1 VIVPKV
7 LLDGFGSPARPQG
20 RRPTCLAFA
29 LSDLNRPKSPA
40 DLSPEYLYRAAAIM
54 TPGWGP
60 GGGITFDA
68 MREASRIGQPE
79 EAAFPYCSEEPS
91 LPIPDLPSGLQHY
104 GDLLQCV
111 SADPTDIACFIS
123 AGQPIGLG
131 LRVTPEFFKPEG
143 GLVAFGDQVMPGLLH
158 AVVAIG
164 VGHEEGNSAPWFYV
178 RNSWGPQWGVDGHA
192 WISGAYVSAH
202 AECAFGV
209 ENGKT
214 DRI

>member
-1 VIVPKV
+1 MIVHKV
-7 LLDGFGSPARPQG
+7 MLDGYGSPARSQG

-29 LSDLNRPKSPA
+29 LSDLNRPGAPA
-40 DLSPEYLYRAAAIM
+40 DLSPEFLYRAAAILS
-54 TPGWGP
+54 PAWAP
-60 GGGITFDA
+60 GGGVTFDA
-68 MREASRIGQPE
+68 MQGASLAGQPE
-79 EAAFPYCSEEPS
+79 ETAFPYCPEEPS
-91 LPIPDLPSGLQHY
+91 HPIPDLPADLQHY
-104 GDLLQCV
+104 GQVLQHV

-123 AGQPIGLG
+123 VGQPVGLG
-131 LRVTPEFFKPEG
+131 LRVTPEFFKPAG
-143 GLVAFGDQVMPGLLH
+143 DVVLFSDQVMPGLLH

-164 VGHEEGNSAPWFYV
+164 LGHEEGSSAPWFYV

-214 DRI
+214 DRE

>member
-1 VIVPKV
+1 MIVPRV
-7 LLDGFGSPARPQG
+7 LLEGYLSPARPQG

-29 LSDLNRPKSPA
+29 LSDLNRLGAPA
-40 DLSPEYLYRAAAIM
+40 DLSPEFLYRAAAILS
-54 TPGWGP
+54 PAWSP
-60 GGGITFDA
+60 GGGVTFDA
-68 MREASRIGQPE
+68 MQEASRAGQPE
-79 EAAFPYCSEEPS
+79 EAAFPYCREEPS

-104 GDLLQCV
+104 GQFLERV
-111 SADPTDIACFIS
+111 SADPTDIACFIGS
-123 AGQPIGLG
+123 GRPVGLG

-143 GLVAFGDQVMPGLLH
+143 NLVPFGDQVILGLLH

-164 VGHEEGNSAPWFYV
+164 VGHEDGSSAPWFYV
-178 RNSWGPQWGVDGHA
+178 RNSWGPQWGIDGHA

-214 DRI
+214 DRQ